1 MLQHEKT
8 AEIMLESEVQR
19 LAIHPINKN
28 VFAIGEMRID
38 TYDDVRMI
46 TPSLITHVAGKVQ

>member
-1 MLQHEKT
+1 
-8 AEIMLESEVQR
+8 MLESEVQR
-19 LAIHPINKN
+19 LAIHPINKS

-46 TPSLITHVAGKVQ
+46 TPSLLTHLAGKV

>member
-1 MLQHEKT
+1 
-8 AEIMLESEVQR
+8 MLESEVQR